1 MHILVFSPFYPPHIG
16 GLESHSDEFNKY
28 LSQKEIKI
36 HVFTPRLPEDA
47 PETETRRNGVSII
60 RFPAFEPIHNY
71 PVPRFWRADFWRQ
84 WNSIFKEDYDIVISR
99 TRFFFPSLMAL
110 RYARKQKL
118 PLLHIEHGSDFAKFN
133 GQIKT
138 RLGELYDRTFGQ
150 LILRYADH
158 IIGNSQAS
166 ADFVKRLSG
175 RTDCQVIY
183 RGANIE
189 RIEGIEPRSDLRE
202 KYADKTIIAFIGR
215 LIDGKG
221 VRDLIAAV
229 ARLERNCILSFIIG
243 SGPEEESLKKLVSKY
258 QLDSQV
264 IFFGNLPFLES
275 IAVLKTADIVV
286 NPSYTEGLPTAVT
299 EAALCQKAII
309 ATDVGGTREIISG
322 NNDGY
327 LTQPKNIEQLK
338 DKLSDL
344 IDHPEKRL
352 VFGQNAYQAVKSKF
366 SWDHATDQ
374 YLEVFSK
381 LLENRKK

>member
-229 ARLERNCILSFIIG
+229 ARLERNGILSFIIG

>member
-229 ARLERNCILSFIIG
+229 ARLERNGILSFIIG

-275 IAVLKTADIVV
+275 IAVLKPADIVV

>member
-229 ARLERNCILSFIIG
+229 ARLERNGILSFIIG

-381 LLENRKK
+381 LLENRKN